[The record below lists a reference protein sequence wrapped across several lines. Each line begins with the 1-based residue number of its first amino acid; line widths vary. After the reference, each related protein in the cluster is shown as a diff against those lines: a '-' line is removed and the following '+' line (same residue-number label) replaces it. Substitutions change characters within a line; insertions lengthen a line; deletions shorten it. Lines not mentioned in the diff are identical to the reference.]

1 MTKWLAAALLV
12 LAGQEPQNLGN
23 SYLGKA
29 PPELSNPGARWLNVS
44 EPLALEKLKGKA
56 VWIEFG
62 FLKCPPCRK
71 FKPNLVRWHKDFAE
85 KGLVVIDVSDGGQDD
100 YERLKQDV
108 EEKGE
113 KFPVLWDKDAKICL
127 AYGIQAYPQAYL
139 LGVDGKV
146 IWEGSP
152 NARIVEQVE
161 KLMAAEFEKA
171 KK

>member
-1 MTKWLAAALLV
+1 MTKWLAAALLF
-12 LAGQEPQNLGN
+12 LAGTQDTQNLGN

-29 PPELSNPGARWLNVS
+29 PPELSNPAAKWLNS
-44 EPLALEKLKGKA
+44 EALQLAKLRGKV

-71 FKPNLVRWHKDFAE
+71 FKPNLVRWHKDSAG
-85 KGLVVIDVSDGGQDD
+85 KGLVVIDISDGGQDE
-100 YERLKQDV
+100 YEPLKKDV

-113 KFPVLWDKDAKICL
+113 AFPVLWDKDAMICL

-139 LGVDGKV
+139 VGVDGKV

-152 NARIVEQVE
+152 NAKIVPQVE
-161 KLMAAEFEKA
+161 KLMAAELDKV